1 MNVLITGGSGFIGGY
16 VYRYLK
22 MNKYHVKN
30 FDIIG
35 NDQDPDF
42 IHGSITDFDKVKR
55 AVYDSDIIFHFAGFS
70 NINNVKDK
78 PLECIDLNIMGTA
91 NLLEAIRLKGEGKLI
106 IASSVYVHNSQGHLY
121 TTSKAAAERICE
133 DYSTLYNIPTTII
146 RLGTVYGE
154 YSRHEDVISIFVKKI
169 CNGENICVH
178 GDGKQKRNFI
188 HGDDVAYA
196 CEKILIHNVY
206 GKNLILSGNK
216 ETTINQ
222 LVSMLKQIN
231 PSIQVSYSTELARED
246 DYQGDIGNLEET
258 YSLLNWRPSIDISQG
273 INRLKK
279 HFCKSRC

>member
-106 IASSVYVHNSQGHLY
+106 IASSVYVHQKQGHLY
-121 TTSKAAAERICE
+121 TTSKVAAERICE
-133 DYSTLYNIPTTII
+133 DYLTLYNIPTTII

-154 YSRHEDVISIFVKKI
+154 YSRHEDVISIFVKKLS
-169 CNGENICVH
+169 NGENICVH

-188 HGDDVAYA
+188 HGDDIAHA
-196 CEKILIHNVY
+196 CEKILINKTY
-206 GKNLILSGNK
+206 GKKLILAGK
-216 ETTINQ
+216 KPTTINQ
-222 LVSMLKQIN
+222 LVSILEQIN
-231 PSIQVSYSTELARED
+231 PLIQVSYSKDLARED
-246 DYQGDIGNLEET
+246 DYQGDIGNLKET
-258 YSLLNWRPSIDISQG
+258 YKLLNWRPSIGLCQG

-279 HFCKSRC
+279 HLCKTS